1 LNTLF
6 QYQVSWIS
14 EEKLTEFIL
23 NCQDY
28 DEGGIGDR
36 AGNMSDIFHTFFGIS
51 GLSLLGYF
59 KKNQTP
65 KNTEEKSHNST
76 EDSDEILDSDS
87 KETENKN
94 KIGSSS
100 ETALYANYREIDPT
114 YALPSCLVEKLG
126 LFYQKLDKV

>member
-1 LNTLF
+1 LYTLF
-6 QYQVSWIS
+6 YSQVSWIS
-14 EEKLTEFIL
+14 EEKLTEFII
-23 NCQDY
+23 NCQDS

-59 KKNQTP
+59 KKNQIP
-65 KNTEEKSHNST
+65 KNIAKKNSAGNSGET
-76 EDSDEILDSDS
+76 LDSDS
-87 KETENKN
+87 TLTASKN
-94 KIGSSS
+94 QIIGSKN

-126 LFYQKLDKV
+126 LFYQKLEKV